1 MNGFES
7 ALALFAGFFDLL
19 TAPAGYGIAVWVLT
33 IIFVWSGVAKL
44 RKPTL
49 AAMAITDFGVIRGI
63 RPRLGSA
70 LGGAEVLLALFL
82 AAGILPMVSLPFTAG
97 LLWLFVLL
105 IARGLWLGKD
115 FACFCFGDSDSRLS
129 RWTLVRT
136 AALAMLA
143 SVLAFA
149 PLPAGSYAGLTTTYI
164 LQAVAAAAIVAMAVL
179 GGQIPRLLRWNRDPY
194 GVGNTEVN

>member
-19 TAPAGYGIAVWVLT
+19 TAPAGYGVAVWVLT

-49 AAMAITDFGVIRGI
+49 AAMAITDFGVVRGI

-82 AAGILPMVSLPFTAG
+82 ASGILPMVFLPFTAG

-129 RWTLVRT
+129 RWTLART
-136 AALAMLA
+136 AAFAILA
-143 SVLAFA
+143 SVLAVA
-149 PLPAGSYAGLTTTYI
+149 PLSSGSYAGLTTTYT
-164 LQAVAAAAIVAMAVL
+164 LQAVAAVAIVGMVVL
-179 GGQIPRLLRWNRDPY
+179 GSQIPRLLRWNRDPY